1 MDYSYGLGLTAP
13 FAGSYGVSS
22 EVGIRKAPKTNH
34 GRGSSKHYGTDFLT
48 PLGTPALASMDG
60 VVTRVANDPK
70 GYGNYLAICN
80 NGVCA
85 NYAHLSEVNV
95 KQGQRVTAG
104 QPIAKTGNTG
114 NTSGAHLDYTVTK
127 NGVAVR
133 HDGSLFAP
141 TGKAWLAGNTQGVPV
156 QQAQAIQPQIAA
168 IPTTMTA
175 AEIPQAKQQQAVDYQ
190 TQLAQDPSAIMAEA
204 VAPVIKPLN
213 KDYVAKLSDSF
224 FKPINKWYYNG

>member
-13 FAGSYGVSS
+13 FAGNYGVSS

-48 PLGTPALASMDG
+48 PVGTPALASMDG

-85 NYAHLSEVNV
+85 NYAHLSEINV

-133 HDGSLFAP
+133 RDGSLFAP
-141 TGKAWLAGNTQGVPV
+141 TGKSWLAGNTQSVPV
-156 QQAQAIQPQIAA
+156 QQPPIAA
-168 IPTTMTA
+168 IPVPMEA
-175 AEIPQAKQQQAVDYQ
+175 AEIPRAKQPPVLDYQ
-190 TQLAQDPSAIMAEA
+190 TQLAQDPAFKMMEA
-204 VAPVIKPLN
+204 VAPTIKPLN
-213 KDYVAKLSDSF
+213 KAYVAKLSDSF